1 MRTLQF
7 ILLLAFLSSISE
19 RIIPHKHD
27 IHAETGEVFEFLQ
40 SRNSKNEEKNTDE
53 LLHAVFYLSFKDSDL
68 KLPFPHLEFTE
79 TKNCNCSSVFYEFEI
94 LTHNNLISSKSD
106 RFLYLNNSLSPP
118 SLI

>member
-1 MRTLQF
+1 MRNLQF
-7 ILLLAFLSSISE
+7 ILLLALLSSISE

-27 IHAETGEVFEFLQ
+27 IHAETGEVIEFWKNNTSQ
-40 SRNSKNEEKNTDE
+40 NEEKNTDE
-53 LLHAVFYLSFKDSDL
+53 LLHAVYYLNFKDNNQ

-79 TKNCNCSSVFYEFEI
+79 AKNCNCSSVFYEFEI
-94 LTHNNLISSKSD
+94 LTHNNVILYESD